1 MTPVKGADGSIHLPA
16 VVCCGCHFHASVVV
30 RKTALAAGSKSQTVA
45 TYHLKPHS
53 LPMTRQ
59 QLESMIPPQ
68 RMNPLGKVREVWDEI
83 MSGCEDVDV
92 QSPGPDDTDGQSPD
106 AAASQCSVPAGNSDY
121 DLLKAEYERCREQ
134 LAQTQQECAQLRAAA
149 SQSVPST
156 EEYRR
161 LADVAN
167 SDHVPFSLTLNWV
180 REVCE
185 KANAPRVWCLF
196 SSLVSRDGAEAR
208 KSEETFDSACALIFC
223 VILRLHSERAVPR
236 VVHALSTLVK
246 TNSPA
251 WASRLLHLMLL
262 TYSRSHWHEVESSIV
277 DDDAFFEHVRRTVL
291 AAPSVDS
298 ADEAPLPVWQSCSVD
313 DFHNYVRSG
322 YSIRALKEDRN
333 LMHDVTVVFLKFV
346 RDKPA
351 HPLRGVEG
359 EQMLRDIH
367 DYKTIMT
374 GSPAQRAA
382 GLVRDVILQPCTS
395 LQLMSSYGSVVI
407 KKTGGGE
414 DLMRT
419 PACILLQDM
428 RERGNQEAD
437 VYHGSLSNLRSH
449 LGDGVVLDVLPV
461 GCSSYSNFFIAVTL
475 TCTHSYGY
483 LKEHV
488 LLSPGDR
495 PLQVYE
501 SLPFFCVCTMSFEQC
516 LPRIP
521 LTN

>member
-236 VVHALSTLVK
+236 V
-246 TNSPA
+246 
-251 WASRLLHLMLL
+251 
-262 TYSRSHWHEVESSIV
+262 YS
-277 DDDAFFEHVRRTVL
+277 
-291 AAPSVDS
+291 
-298 ADEAPLPVWQSCSVD
+298 SCSEYARQNQLSRVGITAVASHVVD
-313 DFHNYVRSG
+313 IQQV
-322 YSIRALKEDRN
+322 
-333 LMHDVTVVFLKFV
+333 
-346 RDKPA
+346 
-351 HPLRGVEG
+351 
-359 EQMLRDIH
+359 
-367 DYKTIMT
+367 
-374 GSPAQRAA
+374 
-382 GLVRDVILQPCTS
+382 S
-395 LQLMSSYGSVVI
+395 L
-407 KKTGGGE
+407 
-414 DLMRT
+414 
-419 PACILLQDM
+419 A
-428 RERGNQEAD
+428 
-437 VYHGSLSNLRSH
+437 
-449 LGDGVVLDVLPV
+449 
-461 GCSSYSNFFIAVTL
+461 
-475 TCTHSYGY
+475 
-483 LKEHV
+483 
-488 LLSPGDR
+488 
-495 PLQVYE
+495 
-501 SLPFFCVCTMSFEQC
+501 
-516 LPRIP
+516 
-521 LTN
+521 